1 MNKSIYL
8 VAIAFLILAAGCSEQ
23 RFKKAEDGSEYK
35 VIKNEKGT
43 KAVAGNFLE
52 LHIQVKYKDSL
63 LFSTAEN
70 GMPNFMPFD
79 TASLPK
85 FFRDIQE
92 GDSLII
98 RQSTDSILKSGQAAP
113 WMEKGNFIIQ
123 GIKVARVFKN
133 QQEADSI
140 AKTFEGTARAKAF
153 EKTLTRIEKDLA
165 DNSGQLKTDD
175 DLIKIYMEKN
185 NLKGEKTKWGTY
197 VVITKP
203 GTGPKL
209 TQNDV
214 AVVNYT
220 GKTLKDT
227 TFDSN
232 TDKSFQHVEPFYVDM
247 GSFRVVPGWIDGLNQ
262 LQKGSVGK
270 LIIPSTL
277 GWGKTGSGAKIGPD
291 ENVVFDIEVTDV
303 ITHEAYEKQMQAQQQ
318 MMQMMQQQMQQ
329 QQQQKQQ
336 P

>member
-8 VAIAFLILAAGCSEQ
+8 VAIGFLIMAAGCSEQ
-23 RFKKAEDGSEYK
+23 SFKKAEDGSEYK
-35 VIKNEKGT
+35 VIKNEKGA

-52 LHIQVKYKDSL
+52 LHILVKYKDSV
-63 LFSTAEN
+63 LFSTTEN
-70 GMPNFMPFD
+70 GMPNFMPYD

-85 FFRDIQE
+85 FFRDIHE

-98 RQSTDSILKSGQAAP
+98 RQSTDSILKKGQAAP
-113 WMEKGNFIIQ
+113 WMAKGNYIIQ
-123 GIKVARVFKN
+123 GIKVVRVFKN

-153 EKTLTRIEKDLA
+153 EKTLTKIEKDLA
-165 DNSGQLKTDD
+165 DNSGQSKTDD

-232 TDKSFQHVEPFYVDM
+232 TDKNFQHVEPFYVDM
-247 GSFRVVPGWIDGLNQ
+247 GQFRVVPGWIDGLNQ

-277 GWGKTGSGAKIGPD
+277 GWGKAGSGAKIGPD

-303 ITHEAYEKQMQAQQQ
+303 ITHEAYEKQMAAQQQ

-329 QQQQKQQ
+329 QKQQ
-336 P
+336 PRP